1 MSDLETLPVGEDAP
15 RVVNAVVEVPV
26 GSRNK
31 YEYDE
36 ELSAITLDRV
46 LPGSLR
52 YPADYG
58 FIPST
63 ETERGDALDVFVA
76 DYDAVFPGCIVRV
89 RPVGALETSDSKG
102 HEFNIFAVPTS
113 DPRFSDID
121 SLDDLPGQSLL
132 EVEQFYTTYKKL
144 EGDDGVELLGWR
156 SAEEV
161 REIIARCALGPP
173 LGAESS
179 AEARPS
185 S

>member
-1 MSDLETLPVGEDAP
+1 M
-15 RVVNAVVEVPV
+15 

-31 YEYDE
+31 YKYDE
-36 ELSAITLDRV
+36 ELGATALDQL

-76 DYDAVFPGCIVRV
+76 AYDAVFPGCIVRV

-102 HEFNIFAVPTS
+102 HGFNIFAVPVG
-113 DPRFSDID
+113 DPRFAGIE
-121 SLDDLPGQSLL
+121 SLDDLRGQSLL
-132 EVEQFYTTYKKL
+132 EVEQFYSTYKKL

-156 SAEEV
+156 SAEEA

-179 AEARPS
+179 AEAPAS
-185 S
+185 P

>member
-1 MSDLETLPVGEDAP
+1 MRPDLEALPIGEDGA
-15 RVVNAVVEVPV
+15 RSVHAVLEVPV

-36 ELSAITLDRV
+36 ELGTVMLDRV

-76 DYDAVFPGCIVRV
+76 AYDAVFPGCVVRV

-102 HEFNIFAVPTS
+102 HEFNIFAVPVD
-113 DPRFSDID
+113 DPRFADIS
-121 SLDDLPGQSLL
+121 SLDDLPGQSLH
-132 EVEQFYTTYKKL
+132 EIEQFYSTYKQL
-144 EGDDGVELLGWR
+144 EGDEEVELLGWR
-156 SAEEV
+156 SAEEAQ
-161 REIIARCALGPP
+161 EIIARCAL
-173 LGAESS
+173 
-179 AEARPS
+179 
-185 S
+185 

>member
-1 MSDLETLPVGEDAP
+1 MSPNLETLPMGEDAP

-36 ELSAITLDRV
+36 GLGAVMLDRV

-63 ETERGDALDVFVA
+63 QTERGDALDVFVA
-76 DYDAVFPGCIVRV
+76 AYDAVFPGCVVRV
-89 RPVGALETSDSKG
+89 RPVGALETSDSNG
-102 HEFNIFAVPTS
+102 HEFNIFAVPVG
-113 DPRFSDID
+113 DPRFAGIE
-121 SLDDLPGQSLL
+121 SLDDLPGQSLQ
-132 EVEQFYTTYKKL
+132 EVEQFYSTYKRL

-156 SAEEV
+156 SAEEAQ
-161 REIIARCALGPP
+161 EIITRCAL
-173 LGAESS
+173 
-179 AEARPS
+179 
-185 S
+185 

>member
-1 MSDLETLPVGEDAP
+1 MPDLEALPIGEDAP
-15 RVVNAVVEVPV
+15 QVVHAVVEIPV

-36 ELSAITLDRV
+36 KLGVVVLDRV

-76 DYDAVFPGCIVRV
+76 AYDAVFPGCVVRV

-102 HEFNIFAVPTS
+102 HEFNIFAVPVD
-113 DPRFSDID
+113 DPRFVDIG
-121 SLDDLPGQSLL
+121 SLDDLPSQSLH
-132 EVEQFYTTYKKL
+132 EIEQFYSTYKKL
-144 EGDDGVELLGWR
+144 EGDDRVELLGWR
-156 SAEEV
+156 SAEEAQ
-161 REIIARCALGPP
+161 EIITRCA
-173 LGAESS
+173 
-179 AEARPS
+179 R
-185 S
+185 

>member
-1 MSDLETLPVGEDAP
+1 MASDLESLPMGEDAP
-15 RVVNAVVEVPV
+15 RVVHAVVEVPV

-36 ELSAITLDRV
+36 KLGAVMLDRV

-76 DYDAVFPGCIVRV
+76 AYDAVFPGCVVRV

-102 HEFNIFAVPTS
+102 HEYNIFAVPVG
-113 DPRFSDID
+113 DPRFADIV
-121 SLDDLPGQSLL
+121 SLDDLPGQSLR
-132 EVEQFYTTYKKL
+132 EVEQFYSTYKQL
-144 EGDDGVELLGWR
+144 EGDEGVELLGWR
-156 SAEEV
+156 SAEEAQ
-161 REIIARCALGPP
+161 EIIARCA
-173 LGAESS
+173 
-179 AEARPS
+179 R
-185 S
+185 